1 MNNEV
6 CPKCDTVMVYSEHE
20 KPHWDCPVCGL
31 YMTDYM
37 LKFPETQK
45 TVPLHTYEYIEH
57 AVKAAREVC

>member
-1 MNNEV
+1 
-6 CPKCDTVMVYSEHE
+6 MVYSEHE

>member
-45 TVPLHTYEYIEH
+45 TIPLHRLEH
-57 AVKAAREVC
+57 EVFAARQVC